1 MGSKDTQFKV
11 GQSGGPG
18 RPKGARNKFSE
29 AYVEAFLND
38 FDKHGVQVIKKVRV
52 DKPEVWLKLAAMLVP
67 KDLDLKHSGDVN
79 VSVVNYADNDDQA
92 ASERI
97 ASNGSVPI
105 SLVE

>member
-79 VSVVNYADNDDQA
+79 VSVVNYADIDEQA
-92 ASERI
+92 ESERI